1 MFHDKYLRTGKIFSI
16 KLFESAES
24 DKICNAFL
32 LKQETAQSLQKA
44 VDQTRQID
52 ESMKN
57 ISDTFSRVN
66 LPKKKY

>member
-1 MFHDKYLRTGKIFSI
+1 MTCIAL
-16 KLFESAES
+16 LF
-24 DKICNAFL
+24 
-32 LKQETAQSLQKA
+32 KQETAQSLQKA
-44 VDQTRQID
+44 VEQTRQID